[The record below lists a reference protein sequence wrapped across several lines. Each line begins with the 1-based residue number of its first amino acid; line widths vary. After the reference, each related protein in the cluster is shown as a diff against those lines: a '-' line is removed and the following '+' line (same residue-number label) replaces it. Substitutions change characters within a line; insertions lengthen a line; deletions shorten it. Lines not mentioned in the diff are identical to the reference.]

1 MIRDTFNSYISCKR
15 WLEGYPDLRRRFFES
30 LPGTGIS
37 GISYEEFVSTGANH
51 GMKLSKISDKMA
63 EFDKINKQMITQC
76 KSTIQICEIWLEL
89 ARPKNKDLLIQKFM
103 IEKRTDEEVAN
114 IVGYERSWVKRR
126 IDSEIEYL
134 LSIK

>member
-1 MIRDTFNSYISCKR
+1 MIRDTFNSYVSCKK
-15 WLEGYPDLRRRFFES
+15 WLKGYPNLRRTFFES

-37 GISYEEFVSTGANH
+37 GISYEEFVSTGTNH
-51 GMKLSKISDKMA
+51 GMRLSKLSDKMA
-63 EFDKINKQMITQC
+63 EFDKINKQMIYQC